1 MDGRACLYGGGLA
14 LIRYAICVMT
24 GLDRFV
30 EHLVVFLG
38 GFGLSVLLYLGLSV
52 LDVFLL

>member
-14 LIRYAICVMT
+14 LVWYAICVMT